1 MNHTKTDE
9 LVKINKERVDHFMEW
24 NELKKSFTSLDDADI
39 AVTKVVMAIFERRK
53 ELGYSQRDLAKIVG
67 MKQSAIARI
76 ESLAVVP
83 KLDTVYRL
91 CEALDLKI
99 ELNKK

>member
-1 MNHTKTDE
+1 
-9 LVKINKERVDHFMEW
+9 MEW
-24 NELKKSFTSLDDADI
+24 NELKKSFTSLDDTDI
-39 AVTKVVMAIFERRK
+39 AVTKVVMAIVERRK
-53 ELGYSQRDLAKIVG
+53 ELGYSQRDLAKIVE